1 MCDFI
6 GLIFFIWEV
15 EENNWIIDDKIL
27 FVKCLNINKELK
39 VLELLVN
46 LYE

>member
-6 GLIFFIWEV
+6 ILIFFIWEV

-27 FVKCLNINKELK
+27 FGKCLNINKELK

-46 LYE
+46 LYK